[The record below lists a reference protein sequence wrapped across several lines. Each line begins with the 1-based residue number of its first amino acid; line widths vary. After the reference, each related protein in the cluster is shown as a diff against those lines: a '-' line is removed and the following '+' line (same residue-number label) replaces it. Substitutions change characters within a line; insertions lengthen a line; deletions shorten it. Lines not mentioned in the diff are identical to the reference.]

1 MWLRNPQG
9 GWSMMIPNP
18 KCKAWGLSQKKIGA
32 QKSHLQSSYV
42 PYFDGHT
49 LTYIRNIMNW
59 KKFRCV
65 GHTQRGFVAGPHY
78 HLWQLGSGSTR
89 RSRRKHLPP
98 VESGC
103 PCFNGDCWGEIYSS
117 SWRTFNIQRFVLLM
131 CKPARIYSWTAEIF
145 CSFRYRYPGSR
156 NRFCIVVESSARGPS
171 TLCWLF
177 QCWRWTV
184 DRSVKTLQKT
194 KGQDI
199 RTGKKKGKTL
209 GPWGVS
215 YDHTSYTTVYLI
227 SLHVLPACH
236 KPTGSGFTSQRG
248 KGNKWDPESLKKFDH
263 F

>member
-199 RTGKKKGKTL
+199 RTGEKGKTL
-209 GPWGVS
+209 GCILRP
-215 YDHTSYTTVYLI
+215 HILHNRLPNFTSC
-227 SLHVLPACH
+227 PACV
-236 KPTGSGFTSQRG
+236 P
-248 KGNKWDPESLKKFDH
+248 
-263 F
+263 

>member
-1 MWLRNPQG
+1 MVKPLGLFNRPGNLPLAKKKSTQVKSGRTHVTSQPPRGVIHDDPQPQMQGLR
-9 GWSMMIPNP
+9 
-18 KCKAWGLSQKKIGA
+18 LVTEKIGA

-59 KKFRCV
+59 KFRCV

-131 CKPARIYSWTAEIF
+131 CKPARIYS
-145 CSFRYRYPGSR
+145 
-156 NRFCIVVESSARGPS
+156 
-171 TLCWLF
+171 
-177 QCWRWTV
+177 
-184 DRSVKTLQKT
+184 
-194 KGQDI
+194 
-199 RTGKKKGKTL
+199 
-209 GPWGVS
+209 
-215 YDHTSYTTVYLI
+215 
-227 SLHVLPACH
+227 
-236 KPTGSGFTSQRG
+236 
-248 KGNKWDPESLKKFDH
+248 
-263 F
+263 